1 VALIV
6 SLVVAVGE
14 TVVLPF
20 ALTVPTVG
28 EMLTVLAPVVLQL
41 NVACPPA
48 AMVLGLAAKRTICAV
63 VGALTVTVTTEVTV
77 LPSPPVALIV

>member
-1 VALIV
+1 VA
-6 SLVVAVGE
+6 
-14 TVVLPF
+14 LPF

-28 EMLTVLAPVVLQL
+28 EMLTVLAPVVVQL

-48 AMVLGLAAKRTICAV
+48 AMVLGLAAKRTICA
-63 VGALTVTVTTEVTV
+63 APLTVTVATEVTV